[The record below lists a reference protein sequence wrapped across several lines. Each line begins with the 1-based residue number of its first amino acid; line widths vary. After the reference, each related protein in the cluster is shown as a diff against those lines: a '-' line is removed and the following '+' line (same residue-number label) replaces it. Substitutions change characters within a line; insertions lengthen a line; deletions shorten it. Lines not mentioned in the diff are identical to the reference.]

1 MPPHAKAM
9 YLAAKALDPT
19 LTETAFLAA
28 RSASMAA
35 AAAAEAAARAPH
47 EMGLVARHALR
58 RRTSSGEAG
67 AGGGAGRKAATRR
80 HHTSS
85 SERRRRGRRVTMAN
99 RRLRVNLNTGL
110 GFAEIHPSPVE
121 PGSDENTRGAAYR
134 LKRRSPAINV
144 TNAAAVEAYA
154 QRTRRK
160 TLDGVMGARAN
171 ATEAGVRAAKLT
183 AINAALA
190 DLAERA
196 SLNASN
202 AMAIEAI
209 GEQLRALLEAS
220 SSE

>member
-1 MPPHAKAM
+1 MPPHVKAE
-9 YLAAKALDPT
+9 YLAKKAEDPT
-19 LTETAFLAA
+19 LTESAFMAA
-28 RSASMAA
+28 RSARLAA

-47 EMGLVARHALR
+47 EVGAVAVHAPR
-58 RRTSSGEAG
+58 AG
-67 AGGGAGRKAATRR
+67 AGAGSRATRR
-80 HHTSS
+80 NHTSS
-85 SERRRRGRRVTMAN
+85 SQRRRKARRVTMAN

-121 PGSDENTRGAAYR
+121 PGSNENTRGAAYR

-144 TNAAAVEAYA
+144 ANAAAVEAYA

-160 TLDGVMGARAN
+160 SFDSVITARGNAN
-171 ATEAGVRAAKLT
+171 AAGVRAEKLT

-190 DLAERA
+190 DLSTRA

-202 AMAIEAI
+202 AMAIAAI
-209 GEQLRALLEAS
+209 GEQLHALMEAS